1 MSFNSLMKFQY
12 DSVRFFNELKI
23 LAKNMF
29 FVSLIVNLC
38 FYALFSQNFLRCDS
52 WLSAGLVR
60 MNACTH
66 RGARL

>member
-1 MSFNSLMKFQY
+1 MAVCAYFVQM
-12 DSVRFFNELKI
+12 KI

-38 FYALFSQNFLRCDS
+38 FYALFSQNFLSCDR

-60 MNACTH
+60 MNACPR
-66 RGARL
+66 RGTRL